1 MPPAS
6 VISCEKLMVDASERS
21 LTPVGTVLFV
31 AVATLWLIATS
42 AFAYYRW
49 SLDQTALE
57 TEATVLEYNQIRYVD
72 AAGVTHETERPYDDG
87 WSPSPGETVR
97 IRYVPGSTASLER
110 VETAAQQRQVS
121 LILPLLALP
130 MFGLAAWM
138 HRRMRSEDTRRARL
152 RARDQRVPALGFR
165 VVVERVG
172 VDSMHSEYRV
182 LARFGHRDQQYEAP
196 SDRFGYD
203 PSDVI
208 DADRVQVWL
217 DPDDPLQSMVAPDTL
232 PPRQKEIAPRRARL
246 P

>member
-121 LILPLLALP
+121 LILPLLARLERPLP
-130 MFGLAAWM
+130 LPNSITEAVLGTRPACSGARVS
-138 HRRMRSEDTRRARL
+138 RRRRTRRSRFDAF
-152 RARDQRVPALGFR
+152 RVPRPRAIRASRPTVRG
-165 VVVERVG
+165 
-172 VDSMHSEYRV
+172 
-182 LARFGHRDQQYEAP
+182 
-196 SDRFGYD
+196 
-203 PSDVI
+203 
-208 DADRVQVWL
+208 
-217 DPDDPLQSMVAPDTL
+217 TL
-232 PPRQKEIAPRRARL
+232 RSLRL
-246 P
+246 